1 MMYTVETQTDK
12 MYSERGTDFVKSA
25 AKLHRPRLSTWSQRL
40 KYLRESNN
48 LSQSDVAKV
57 IRCSQVAYGMY
68 ELGKRRIP
76 LDKLIVLAK
85 YYRVSMDYLVGLC
98 NEC

>member
-1 MMYTVETQTDK
+1 MYTMETQIDK
-12 MYSERGTDFVKSA
+12 MYSGGGGTDFVKSA
-25 AKLHRPRLSTWSQRL
+25 VRMRRPRLSTWSQRL
-40 KYLRESNN
+40 KHLRESNN

-76 LDKLIVLAK
+76 IDKLIVLAK
-85 YYRVSMDYLVGLC
+85 YYRVSMDYLVGLR

>member
-1 MMYTVETQTDK
+1 MYTVETQTDK
-12 MYSERGTDFVKSA
+12 MYSGGTDFVKSA

>member
-1 MMYTVETQTDK
+1 MYTMETQIDK
-12 MYSERGTDFVKSA
+12 MYSGGGTDFVKSA
-25 AKLHRPRLSTWSQRL
+25 VRMRRPRLSTWSQRL
-40 KYLRESNN
+40 KHLRESNN

-76 LDKLIVLAK
+76 IDKLIVLAK
-85 YYRVSMDYLVGLC
+85 YYRVSMDYLVGLR